1 VPQAGRKFS
10 RYLDK
15 VSSLSQSLIN
25 VIIGS
30 PEAMELYIEIVPS
43 WIAFKPRILMPI
55 KEMIHLPTL
64 FASVVADPIG

>member
-15 VSSLSQSLIN
+15 VSWLSQSLIN

-30 PEAMELYIEIVPS
+30 PEAMELYIYRNR
-43 WIAFKPRILMPI
+43 AILDSFQ
-55 KEMIHLPTL
+55 T
-64 FASVVADPIG
+64 ADPYAD